1 VLYNIKQQQLIL
13 SINKQ
18 KVKNYLKKGNQP
30 YGVAKQMTEYIYFWL
45 AKNVA
50 ELIAL
55 AAFIIV
61 FIIGCAIYIW
71 YTDRDTNG

>member
-1 VLYNIKQQQLIL
+1 
-13 SINKQ
+13 
-18 KVKNYLKKGNQP
+18 
-30 YGVAKQMTEYIYFWL
+30 MTEYIYFWL
-45 AKNVA
+45 AKDVA

-61 FIIGCAIYIW
+61 FAIGCAIYIW

>member
-1 VLYNIKQQQLIL
+1 
-13 SINKQ
+13 
-18 KVKNYLKKGNQP
+18 
-30 YGVAKQMTEYIYFWL
+30 MTEYIYFWL
-45 AKNVA
+45 AKGVA